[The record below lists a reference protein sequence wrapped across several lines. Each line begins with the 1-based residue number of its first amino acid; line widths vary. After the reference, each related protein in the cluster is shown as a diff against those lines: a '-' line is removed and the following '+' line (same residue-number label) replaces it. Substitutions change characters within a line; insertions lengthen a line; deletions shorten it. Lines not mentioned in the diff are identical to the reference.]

1 MLEHGIILLIAFCF
15 SKKVKSF
22 AILGDVLYVFNLQE
36 NKYKY
41 KSTNSYWKFFLSCN
55 FIFFFLK
62 IKVFNQ
68 ELALSTF
75 LCYCILAAFYLLFE
89 TFFFLV
95 L

>member
-41 KSTNSYWKFFLSCN
+41 KSTNSYWKFFCHAILSS
-55 FIFFFLK
+55 FF
-62 IKVFNQ
+62 
-68 ELALSTF
+68 
-75 LCYCILAAFYLLFE
+75 
-89 TFFFLV
+89 
-95 L
+95 